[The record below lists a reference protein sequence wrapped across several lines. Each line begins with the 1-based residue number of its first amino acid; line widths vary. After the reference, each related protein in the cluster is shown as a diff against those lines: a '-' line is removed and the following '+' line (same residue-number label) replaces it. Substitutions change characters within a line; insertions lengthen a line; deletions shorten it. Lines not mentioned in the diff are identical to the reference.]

1 MAIVLM
7 LPLGL
12 LAIAIAVLR
21 LTLGSLHAHRA
32 EQAAAVER
40 SRPAERSGA
49 AVAERLALTVDCP
62 VCGDD
67 QSGSSAEELVDTV
80 HRHAWRAHGIPSPAH
95 ILESARKVTSGNDGD
110 RVSLGTAALD

>member
-49 AVAERLALTVDCP
+49 AVAERLALTVDC
-62 VCGDD
+62 
-67 QSGSSAEELVDTV
+67 QFAEMT
-80 HRHAWRAHGIPSPAH
+80 R
-95 ILESARKVTSGNDGD
+95 
-110 RVSLGTAALD
+110 TAARPRNWLTRFTATGGVPTGYLPPPTSSSRPAR